1 MQVAR
6 WGNSLAVRIP
16 TALAAQLRL
25 SVGNEVALHAKP
37 RDPTQ
42 ATVSGGLA
50 ERQAPYLAEAQKS
63 TVGQWGN
70 SLGIRLTKALTEQ
83 LGIKEEDDVTLVQ
96 TGAGTIEI
104 ERTRTRAQA
113 LASFC
118 QSRGIFTGSVQ
129 FPREDLLLRGRDVQ
143 D

>member
-1 MQVAR
+1 VQVAR

-16 TALAAQLRL
+16 AALAAEFGLNVGKDVTLRAKAS
-25 SVGNEVALHAKP
+25 SVAEPAGW
-37 RDPTQ
+37 
-42 ATVSGGLA
+42 GGLA
-50 ERQAPYLAEAQKS
+50 EGQAPYLAAAQKS

-70 SLGIRLTKALTEQ
+70 SLGIRLTKALTQE
-83 LGIKEEDDVTLVQ
+83 LGIKEEDDVILVQ
-96 TGAGTIEI
+96 TEAGTIEI
-104 ERTRTRAQA
+104 ERKRTRAEA

-129 FPREDLLLRGRDVQ
+129 YPREDLLLRGRDVQ

>member
-16 TALAAQLRL
+16 VELAAKLGL
-25 SVGNEVALHAKP
+25 SQGQEIAMRAKV
-37 RDPTQ
+37 RDAGVSDT
-42 ATVSGGLA
+42 SGGLA
-50 ERQAPYLAEAQKS
+50 EAQATYLAEAQKS
-63 TVGQWGN
+63 VVGQWGN
-70 SLGIRLTKALTEQ
+70 SLGIRLSKALTEQ
-83 LGIKEEDDVTLVQ
+83 LGIKEEDNVTLVQ
-96 TGAGTIEI
+96 TEAGSIEV
-104 ERTRTRAQA
+104 ERTRTRAEA

-118 QSRGIFTGSVQ
+118 QSRGIFTGSTQ